1 MEELAVSQSEFRSQE
16 ILQELQMESA
26 PRNRG
31 RKMTEERERERET
44 WLGNSFSRLS
54 RPSDVMDNDGNVF
67 DALLM

>member
-1 MEELAVSQSEFRSQE
+1 MTGE
-16 ILQELQMESA
+16 
-26 PRNRG
+26 RG
-31 RKMTEERERERET
+31 T